1 MSAIDALIGV
11 FSPEA
16 ALRRQRARRALA
28 YYEAAKPGRLRKFRT
43 AAAGPN
49 LQTQQGAVA
58 VRNQVRHLAQ
68 NHDITRGALRTITD
82 NIVGPT
88 GVGIEPQPRR
98 PDGSIH
104 EEYAALLREA
114 WRDWMRHPEVTQQ
127 YHWARVQRLLART
140 WIRDGEAFAQLL
152 QGPIPL
158 LQHGTRVPLSLE
170 LFEPDMVPYYLND
183 TGRGIRQGI
192 ETNAWGAPRAYWLHK
207 HHPSD
212 NVLTSALTAEL
223 KRVPADR
230 ILHIASTDR
239 IGQLRGV
246 SEFASVITRLED
258 IKDYEESERVAAKIA
273 AMLTAYVKRHSPD
286 GIDPDRLAR
295 DESGNPLPR
304 EIGLE
309 PGVIIDTLEV
319 GEEIGLIDSKRPN
332 PNLVTFRQGQLKAF
346 AAGIGASYS
355 SLSKDYSGTYSAQRQ
370 EMGEQW
376 THYAALTD
384 EFVGNIIRPVWEA
397 FVIAADLSG
406 AVPRPADLR
415 GGSADDASFIGQ
427 QMPWIDPA
435 KEAGAWLKLVRA
447 GFASEQE
454 VIRRRGQNPADVLE
468 QIHQWR
474 EDVAERG
481 ITFDSNAG
489 PGPHDMEV
497 MEAEQSRLDMTAS
510 ADAGRLK
517 ATEGAEKARESEHL
531 SRSLLA
537 EAEARKAEADTD
549 FTLSQKEHQDA
560 QAARESERTRIAAE
574 EKEARQIA
582 DLEEREA
589 RLQAIKAEAEAKA
602 KSIEDQAKSARES
615 MKAAERRN
623 QEAHAALLSAQA
635 EAREAQAAIEAERL
649 AAARASRTAEE
660 LALEQLR
667 NEFS

>member
-1 MSAIDALIGV
+1 MSVIDAIVGV

-16 ALRRQRARRALA
+16 ALRRHRARRALA
-28 YYEAAKPGRLRKFRT
+28 YYEAARPRRLRKFRT

-88 GVGIEPQPRR
+88 GIGIEPQPRR

-104 EEYAALLREA
+104 EEYSALLREA

-140 WIRDGEAFAQLL
+140 WIRDGEAFAQMLS
-152 QGPIPL
+152 GPVPL

-295 DESGNPLPR
+295 DESGKPLPR

-370 EMGEQW
+370 EMVEQW

-415 GGSADDASFIGQ
+415 SGSADDASFIGQ

-435 KEAGAWLKLVRA
+435 KEAGAWLKMVRA

-489 PGPHDMEV
+489 PGPHDMEI

-510 ADAGRLK
+510 ADVGRLR
-517 ATEGAEKARESEHL
+517 AAEGAEVARK
-531 SRSLLA
+531 SLL
-537 EAEARKAEADTD
+537 
-549 FTLSQKEHQDA
+549 
-560 QAARESERTRIAAE
+560 
-574 EKEARQIA
+574 EKEAGLVEAKRLEAEKGQSSKEADAAASKAKKALYVLRRQIVEDEGKQSA
-582 DLEEREA
+582 SLRSEESEA
-589 RLQAIKAEAEAKA
+589 R
-602 KSIEDQAKSARES
+602 RES
-615 MKAAERRN
+615 IRRESQAQLEILQKQAELAKREHEEAERRRE
-623 QEAHAALLSAQA
+623 EAHQQLIAAQSD
-635 EAREAQAAIEAERL
+635 AREMEAAIGAENL
-649 AAARASRTAEE
+649 TKARASRTAEE